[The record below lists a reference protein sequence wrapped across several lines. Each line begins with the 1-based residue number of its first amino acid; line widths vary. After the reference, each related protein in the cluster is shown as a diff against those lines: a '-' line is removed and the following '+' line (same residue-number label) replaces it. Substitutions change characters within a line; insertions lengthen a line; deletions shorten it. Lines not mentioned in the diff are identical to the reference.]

1 MAFEN
6 GVNWKP
12 LAPNERGRYATFGA
26 AGDAVARALAV
37 EHNAFFDS
45 LVDVWTTLFPNS
57 PARPGRYDGGRIV
70 LYVRSAPA
78 LFAFRSKLPAVKR
91 KLAEL
96 PGAPKRLDL
105 ILEIRK

>member
-26 AGDAVARALAV
+26 AVDAVARALAV

-57 PARPGRYDGGRIV
+57 PARPVFRRR
-70 LYVRSAPA
+70 LRATACVRNS
-78 LFAFRSKLPAVKR
+78 S
-91 KLAEL
+91 
-96 PGAPKRLDL
+96 
-105 ILEIRK
+105 